1 VTFLVGALRFG
12 RTGAVGLVLL
22 LAPLGIAF
30 AAALLQL
37 APFPTSTQYQLLDGY
52 YPFFGRVLLFS
63 VPPVLIVVAAG
74 IGGLIELRVRPLAWL
89 GGAAVAVLLA
99 TPLYVL
105 VRNTISPPVIQDMR
119 TLAEQMRPHAEA
131 SDLLLT
137 LGYAEP
143 TVEYYALRYGLPRPF
158 AVLRVRT
165 RRQIETTQRVLGSI
179 PPGRRFWFATVH
191 HPHWP
196 TRDEREAL
204 LPMFDRIADEL
215 LRFESY
221 RGDAHLYRRR

>member
-1 VTFLVGALRFG
+1 
-12 RTGAVGLVLL
+12 
-22 LAPLGIAF
+22 
-30 AAALLQL
+30 
-37 APFPTSTQYQLLDGY
+37 
-52 YPFFGRVLLFS
+52 
-63 VPPVLIVVAAG
+63 
-74 IGGLIELRVRPLAWL
+74 
-89 GGAAVAVLLA
+89 VAVLLA